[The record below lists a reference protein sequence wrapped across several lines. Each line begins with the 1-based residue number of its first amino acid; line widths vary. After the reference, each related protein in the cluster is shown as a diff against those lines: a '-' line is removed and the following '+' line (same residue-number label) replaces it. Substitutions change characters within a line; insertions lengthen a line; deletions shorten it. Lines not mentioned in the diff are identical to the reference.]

1 MADRSGYIGRNPG
14 DSAVIIA
21 TQVYTISGASVT
33 DFTFTAT
40 YTVGYLDAYLNGVRL
55 INSTDY
61 TASDGNTIS
70 LVIPAEDGDTLE
82 FVAYKAFNVATV
94 SDAPGDFEIGGT
106 INPTGAA
113 ATTGG
118 ALYVGGD
125 LYVQDD
131 LTFDEF
137 TATNANVTGVAT
149 IGTLY
154 ASGGVSTSFVSA
166 VGIQSAGTAIGAGI
180 TQLNFVGT
188 GNSIIQG
195 ASGTVDIQITGGG
208 GGGVSTTG
216 IATGLGW
223 MNDAKLSSSLDLND
237 YYGEGSNCIMGG
249 PITVSGAGTTITVG
263 AGVSYI
269 II

>member
-1 MADRSGYIGRNPG
+1 M
-14 DSAVIIA
+14 
-21 TQVYTISGASVT
+21 
-33 DFTFTAT
+33 
-40 YTVGYLDAYLNGVRL
+40 
-55 INSTDY
+55 
-61 TASDGNTIS
+61 
-70 LVIPAEDGDTLE
+70 
-82 FVAYKAFNVATV
+82 
-94 SDAPGDFEIGGT
+94 
-106 INPTGAA
+106 
-113 ATTGG
+113 
-118 ALYVGGD
+118 GGD

-223 MNDAKLSSSLDLND
+223 MNDAKLTSSLDINN
-237 YYGEGSNCIMGG
+237 YYTDGSNCIMGG

-269 II
+269 CLLYTSPSPRDRTRSRMPSSA